1 MKMGLKEENTKI
13 VLAVCGSVAAIEAP
27 KIARELIRNG
37 IDVECVMTKSARR
50 IIHPYVLHW
59 ASGKRVITGL
69 TGDVEHVKLC
79 GINSKVNLLLIC
91 PATANTISKIAH
103 GIDDTTVTTF
113 ASTALGSG
121 IPVVI
126 VPAMHESIYRNPF
139 VSENIEKLK
148 KNGIKFIEP
157 RFEENKA
164 KLADVDKVV
173 KEVLMLLRRI

>member
-1 MKMGLKEENTKI
+1 MQRKKKI

-27 KIARELIRNG
+27 KIARELSRNG

-59 ASGKRVITGL
+59 ASGKKVITRL
-69 TGDVEHVKLC
+69 TGDVEHVRLC
-79 GINSKVNLLLIC
+79 GINGEACLLLIC
-91 PATANTISKIAH
+91 PATANTISKIAN

-121 IPVVI
+121 IPVVV

-148 KNGIKFIEP
+148 KNGVKFIEP

-164 KLADVDKVV
+164 KLADSEKVM
-173 KEVLMLLRRI
+173 KEVLRLLK

>member
-1 MKMGLKEENTKI
+1 MQLKHKNI

-37 IDVECVMTKSARR
+37 IDVECVMTKSAGR
-50 IIHPYVLHW
+50 IIHPDVLHW
-59 ASGKRVITGL
+59 ASGKKVITRL

-79 GINSKVNLLLIC
+79 GINGIANILLIC
-91 PATANTISKIAH
+91 PATANTISKIAN

-164 KLADVDKVV
+164 KLAEIDEIV
-173 KEVLMLLRRI
+173 KGVLGLLK